1 MNEVSQS
8 ATHTKRCVL
17 LGGTG
22 RSQVLYV
29 VIGSTAAHP
38 ERKAKR
44 DMPEALSSSP
54 PLHGSQQLQPALLL
68 PLRASTKWSKS
79 LMPCFG

>member
-22 RSQVLYV
+22 RSQILYV
-29 VIGSTAAHP
+29 VTGSTAAHL
-38 ERKAKR
+38 ERKAKWGMR
-44 DMPEALSSSP
+44 GALSSSP
-54 PLHGSQQLQPALLL
+54 PSPASQQLQPALLL
-68 PLRASTKWSKS
+68 PQRASTKLGKS
-79 LMPCFG
+79 PMSCFG

>member
-29 VIGSTAAHP
+29 VTGSTAAHP

-44 DMPEALSSSP
+44 GMPGALSSA
-54 PLHGSQQLQPALLL
+54 PLSRGSQQLQPALLL
-68 PLRASTKWSKS
+68 PQRASTKWGKS
-79 LMPCFG
+79 LMSCFG